1 MSNIYFGHTMI
12 RVKDLQKSIDFYT
25 KVLGLKVT
33 KNKEFPD
40 GKFTLVFLAYSDDEQ
55 SPAIELTY
63 NWDNTEDYDL
73 GNGFGHTAFES
84 SDIASIVEIARKE
97 GYKIIKEPSPMKFGG
112 SVIAFMEDPDGYKVE
127 LIQKGSLEF

>member
-1 MSNIYFGHTMI
+1 MSNVYFGHTMI

-25 KVLGLKVT
+25 KVLGLKIT

-40 GKFTLVFLAYSDDEQ
+40 GKFTLVFLAYSDDEK

-63 NWDNTEDYDL
+63 NWDNTEGYDI
-73 GNGFGHTAFES
+73 GNGFGHTAFVS
-84 SDIASIVEIARKE
+84 PDIKSIVEIAREE
-97 GYKIIKEPSPMKFGG
+97 GYKITKEPSPMKFGG
-112 SVIAFMEDPDGYKVE
+112 SVIAFIEDPDGYKVE